1 MNSAHGAVA
10 LLANSEN
17 RVAVLKMLQQ
27 GRIDRAAIQAET
39 AVASAT
45 LRRILTDFEARYWI
59 VRQGGTCELTPLG
72 AWAVEEFT
80 NFLNMMQT
88 CCELQQI
95 SNGCPETSCRSTFD
109 V

>member
-17 RVAVLKMLQQ
+17 RVAVLEVLQQ
-27 GRIDRAAIQAET
+27 GPIDRAAIQAET
-39 AVASAT
+39 AVSSAT

-59 VRQGGTCELTPLG
+59 VPQGDTCELTPLG